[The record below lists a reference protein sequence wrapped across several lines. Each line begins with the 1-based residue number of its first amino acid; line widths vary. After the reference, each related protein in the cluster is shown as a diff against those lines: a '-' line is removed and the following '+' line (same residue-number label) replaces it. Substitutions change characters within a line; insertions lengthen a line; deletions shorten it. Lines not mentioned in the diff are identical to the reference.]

1 MPARLG
7 EAIFALTDSQGVF
20 LAVMLVFVL
29 LVGCVVEGVPAKLML
44 VPMLLPITDS
54 FGIDRV
60 HFGIVLQLALLIGI
74 ATPPM
79 GIGLYIMVEVG
90 KVPFERVAVAV
101 LPFLIPLMVV
111 LVMITYMP
119 SLTLWL
125 PDLVLGPE

>member
-1 MPARLG
+1 M
-7 EAIFALTDSQGVF
+7 IFSVTESRAVF
-20 LAVMLVFVL
+20 LAIMLVFVL

-44 VPMLLPITDS
+44 VPMLLPIIDS
-54 FGIDRV
+54 FGVDRV
-60 HFGIVLQLALLIGI
+60 HFGIILQLALLIGI

-101 LPFLIPLMVV
+101 LPLLLPLLVV
-111 LVMITYMP
+111 LLLITYYP
-119 SLTLWL
+119 PLTLWL